1 MTQSL
6 GFYDPYFYAQE
17 GLIQLEKVL
26 GLAGRV
32 HRGFD
37 KSPQQKGSVINIK
50 TPSVF
55 TATDVNTSTGGT
67 TQDVVSPE
75 TTITLNQWKEVKFGL
90 TDKELTFTG
99 EQIISDHIRPAAYAL
114 ADAID
119 QSIAGLYIDVP
130 WVKTLT
136 STVVPADLTTVRQ
149 QQFDLA
155 VPLWDEANMHFM
167 LDGKAEM
174 DLLNNAAFSQYQ
186 GAGNDGIES
195 MRRGYLGRKYGYELF
210 ANQNTPYHTAGGEAD
225 VTGVASA
232 AAAGVKILNVTS
244 VTTAAALK
252 KGDTFTIAGHTQHY
266 VLTANNTASGG
277 TMTGITFEPGLEVLT
292 GGSEVLIFEVG
303 ASASTK
309 KQCLAFHRD
318 AFALAMAPL
327 SDMGNALGARI
338 GVAQDPVTGLTLR
351 SRLFYNGDTSTV
363 KVALDA
369 LWGVK
374 TLNRNMAVRARHA

>member
-1 MTQSL
+1 
-6 GFYDPYFYAQE
+6 
-17 GLIQLEKVL
+17 
-26 GLAGRV
+26 
-32 HRGFD
+32 
-37 KSPQQKGSVINIK
+37 
-50 TPSVF
+50 
-55 TATDVNTSTGGT
+55 
-67 TQDVVSPE
+67 
-75 TTITLNQWKEVKFGL
+75 
-90 TDKELTFTG
+90 
-99 EQIISDHIRPAAYAL
+99 
-114 ADAID
+114 
-119 QSIAGLYIDVP
+119 
-130 WVKTLT
+130 
-136 STVVPADLTTVRQ
+136 
-149 QQFDLA
+149 
-155 VPLWDEANMHFM
+155 
-167 LDGKAEM
+167 
-174 DLLNNAAFSQYQ
+174 
-186 GAGNDGIES
+186 

-232 AAAGVKILNVTS
+232 AAAGIKILNVTS

-303 ASASTK
+303 GAASTK

-338 GVAQDPVTGLTLR
+338 GVAQDPTTGLTLR

-374 TLNRNMAVRARHA
+374 TLNRNMCVRARHA